1 MPSTPSKERR
11 GYLLAA
17 AAASLWGMS
26 GVISKHL
33 FNSQMRPIELI
44 SVRTLIAALILVAY
58 FAVSRPHLLRIRRSD
73 IAYFALLGVIGLA
86 VNQYAYYVALDL
98 TSVAFALLLQYL
110 SPLFLLGYGVISKT
124 ETMTA
129 GKVFA
134 AFTAIAGC
142 VLMVAGQSGG
152 IGRASVPGILLA
164 LTSAACFA
172 FYTRYGQIGLERYDA
187 STVLTYTFVFSALA
201 WLLMRPVWTIP
212 LTSYTGTTWLFV
224 IYLASFATV
233 LPFAFYLLSLKHL
246 EASRTNITSML
257 EPVVAAF
264 LAWIWLGERMTSW
277 QVIGGVA
284 VVGGIL
290 MLQVETSVL
299 RQRRKRI
306 LKHTEQH
313 VD

>member
-1 MPSTPSKERR
+1 MPLTESRERR

-17 AAASLWGMS
+17 AAAALWGMS

-33 FNSQMRPIELI
+33 FNAQMRPIELI
-44 SVRTLIAALILVAY
+44 SVRTLIAALILVTY
-58 FAVSRPHLLRIRRSD
+58 LAVSRPHLLRIKRSD
-73 IAYFALLGVIGLA
+73 IGYFALLGFIGLA
-86 VNQYAYYVALDL
+86 ANQYAYYVALDL

-110 SPLFLLGYGVISKT
+110 SPLFLLGYGVIAKT

-129 GKVFA
+129 GKLFA

-142 VLMVAGQSGG
+142 VLIVAGQSGG
-152 IGRASVPGILLA
+152 IGRTSLPGVLFAI
-164 LTSAACFA
+164 TSAACFA
-172 FYTRYGQIGLERYDA
+172 FYTRYGQIGLGRYDA
-187 STVLTYTFVFSALA
+187 STVLTYAFVFSALA
-201 WLLMRPVWTIP
+201 WLIMRPVWTLP
-212 LTSYTGTTWLFV
+212 LASYSGTTWLFV
-224 IYLASFATV
+224 VYLASFATV
-233 LPFAFYLLSLKHL
+233 LPFAFYLSSLKHL

-284 VVGGIL
+284 VLGGVL
-290 MLQVETSVL
+290 MLQLETSVL

-313 VD
+313 GE